1 MNGVT
6 PRSGRKGL
14 DPAAVTDRVEEC
26 RVESGEPTP
35 QAIPARSLL
44 LPEHMNHAGFELDRT
59 GCIPRVRDPRRS
71 LDHTQEVH
79 VTKFQSTL
87 IAIALLA
94 GTGCY
99 ATVRV
104 PDGHS
109 SSRPH
114 GEANEHQGKDGHA
127 QSNHGSDR
135 DHD

>member
-1 MNGVT
+1 
-6 PRSGRKGL
+6 
-14 DPAAVTDRVEEC
+14 
-26 RVESGEPTP
+26 
-35 QAIPARSLL
+35 
-44 LPEHMNHAGFELDRT
+44 
-59 GCIPRVRDPRRS
+59 
-71 LDHTQEVH
+71 

-87 IAIALLA
+87 IAVALLA

-114 GEANEHQGKDGHA
+114 GEAGYQGKDGHA
-127 QSNHGSDR
+127 QSNHGDDR